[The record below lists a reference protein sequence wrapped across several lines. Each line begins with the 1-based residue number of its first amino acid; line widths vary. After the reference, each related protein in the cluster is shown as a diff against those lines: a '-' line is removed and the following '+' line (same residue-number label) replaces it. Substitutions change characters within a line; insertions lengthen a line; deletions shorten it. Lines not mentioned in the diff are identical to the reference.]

1 VYLCCAD
8 LRLSKLQLMAENFAG
23 AVNNA
28 IDAILASGKGTSAAP
43 GSGAS
48 SVPKAAKPVERY
60 VPNSQLPESIQMNRE
75 PYMQGDWRK
84 EPYIPRRVPFWL
96 SAAASLQSATHVSGA
111 PFVS

>member
-1 VYLCCAD
+1 
-8 LRLSKLQLMAENFAG
+8 MAENFAG

-43 GSGAS
+43 GGGAS

-84 EPYIPRRVPFWL
+84 EPYIPRHMPL
-96 SAAASLQSATHVSGA
+96 LMSAAASLQSATYVLGA
-111 PFVS
+111 AFVS